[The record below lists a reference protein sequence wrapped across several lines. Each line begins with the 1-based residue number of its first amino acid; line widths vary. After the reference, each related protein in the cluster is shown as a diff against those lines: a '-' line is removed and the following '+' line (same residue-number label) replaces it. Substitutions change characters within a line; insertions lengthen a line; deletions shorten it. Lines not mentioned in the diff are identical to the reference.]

1 MRKKILAVFLTAAM
15 VLGIVGCGTSEG
27 ATVDNSSVETEVSST
42 ETETSDKELT
52 VWCWDPTFN
61 IPAME
66 EAEKIYQQEHAD
78 VSINVVETS
87 WEDIQTKLTT
97 AATSGQTD
105 ILPDIILM
113 NDTALL
119 NNVKNYSDLFA
130 DLSDSGID
138 FSQFAEYKT
147 AIGTVDGKN
156 YNVPFDSGV
165 TALFIRTDVIEEA
178 GYSIEDFTDITWSKF
193 IELGEDV
200 LAKTGKPLLSAQA
213 GGPDMLIAILRS
225 AGDSMFDEEG
235 NPNLSDNDVASEA
248 VDVYK
253 TMVEKGI
260 LVEVNDW
267 DQYIGTINN
276 GTVASAINGCWIV
289 STIMSKE
296 DQAGLWGVT
305 TMPRL
310 DNAPNATNYS
320 NNGGAGWMV
329 MENSANKELAVDF
342 LKNTFASSVELYDT
356 ILPKTGAVATYLP
369 AAESDAYAQ
378 PNEFFAGDAVYEKFA
393 GYGQK
398 VPAIT
403 LGQYWEEA
411 KSALGTAL
419 TQIQQGQDV
428 QEALKEA
435 DDTVT
440 FAMSE

>member
-1 MRKKILAVFLTAAM
+1 MKKKILAAILTAAM
-15 VLGIVGCGTSEG
+15 TIGMVGCGSTSSS
-27 ATVDNSSVETEVSST
+27 DNGNNSASNTEASSN
-42 ETETSDKELT
+42 ELT
-52 VWCWDPTFN
+52 VWCWDATFN

-66 EAEKIYQQEHAD
+66 EAEKIYQKDHPD
-78 VSINVVETS
+78 VNVSVVETS

-105 ILPDIILM
+105 TLPDIILM

-119 NNVKNYSDLFA
+119 NNVENYPDLFA

-138 FSQFAEYKT
+138 FSKFASYKT

-165 TALFIRTDVIEEA
+165 TALFIRTDVIGEA
-178 GYSIEDFTDITWSKF
+178 GYSIDDFTDITWSKF

-213 GGPDMLIAILRS
+213 GGPDLLIAMLRS
-225 AGDSMFDEEG
+225 AGDSMFDEDG
-235 NPNLSDNDVASEA
+235 NPNFAGNDVVAEA
-248 VDVYK
+248 VEDYE
-253 TMVEKGI
+253 TMVDKGI

-276 GTVASAINGCWIV
+276 GTVASVVNGCWIT
-289 STIMSKE
+289 STIQAQE
-296 DQAGLWGVT
+296 DQSGDWGVT

-329 MENSANKELAVDF
+329 MNDSPNKDLAIDF
-342 LKNTFASSVELYDT
+342 LKNTFASSTELYDT
-356 ILPKTGAVATYLP
+356 ILPTTGAVATYLP
-369 AAESDAYAQ
+369 AAESDAYSQ
-378 PNEFFAGDAVYEKFA
+378 ENEFFGGDKIYERFA
-393 GYGQK
+393 NYGAE

-419 TQIQQGQDV
+419 TQIQQGQDI

-435 DDTVT
+435 DDTVS